1 MRGEQMSCVLT
12 VLGLVIV
19 LGVGILVRE
28 VLLTVYLKDDK

>member
-1 MRGEQMSCVLT
+1 MSCVLT